1 MKLPMKLILCAV
13 LTTGLVAA
21 QTPRRAARQ
30 ANHVAL
36 GLSPQQK
43 TQMLELRANFMK
55 QSEPMRV
62 QMQQN
67 HQALL
72 QAEQANDLPKIHELT
87 TIQGQLQGQIAG
99 FRSEMRAKRYSLL
112 TPEQRAKLPSP
123 K

>member
-1 MKLPMKLILCAV
+1 MKLPMKLILCVV

-30 ANHVAL
+30 ANRVA
-36 GLSPQQK
+36 LSPQQK